1 MEDPV
6 VPLERN
12 LYGHP
17 LAELVVILNTRPVTV
32 WQMRE
37 NENLDQ
43 FDEKIESEK
52 HVKMRNILKM
62 WSMREHEKKCL
73 KRKTNNDNTDNVQQS
88 AW

>member
-17 LAELVVILNTRPVTV
+17 LAELVVILNTLPMTV
-32 WQMRE
+32 WETRE

-43 FDEKIESEK
+43 SDEKMKYEK

-62 WSMREHEKKCL
+62 WSMQKHVKKCL
-73 KRKTNNDNTDNVQQS
+73 KRKTNNDDTDNVQQS